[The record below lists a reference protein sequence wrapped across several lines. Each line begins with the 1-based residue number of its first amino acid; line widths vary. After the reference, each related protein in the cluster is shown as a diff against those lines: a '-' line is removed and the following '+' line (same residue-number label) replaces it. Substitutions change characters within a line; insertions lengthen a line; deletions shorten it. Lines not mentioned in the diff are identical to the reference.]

1 MSKESLDIDKV
12 IVGME
17 YCDFFMFSGGELI
30 GLPDI
35 LLKRQK
41 DLKILYGV
49 QIGFLIILLFSIA
62 IIKLIEVILGLILI
76 SVGIYSYQLKEKNIQ
91 HDIET
96 INSYFQ
102 KNKEISEKDVVIF
115 AKNEEEAV
123 RAEKI
128 LEKYKNK
135 DVENSELLFVFSKKI
150 VLLNITYTMLLVFGI
165 AFLIFKYLFISI
177 WSFMILGFVFVYLV
191 IDVIS
196 KIIDIIN
203 VFL

>member
-1 MSKESLDIDKV
+1 
-12 IVGME
+12 
-17 YCDFFMFSGGELI
+17 MFSGGELI